1 MAKVNEAT
9 SSMYTGKQSD
19 APIVGK
25 SGLTKEQL
33 LQEIFDDVYKNA
45 PELEKE
51 MPKKNSKILSSLSF
65 KVQKQPQ
72 PVQKTIISGNLI
84 FLNSLLSI
92 FNLFVNIYLNV

>member
-84 FLNSLLSI
+84 FLNSLL
-92 FNLFVNIYLNV
+92 